1 MENGFKP
8 CSASAEHGGI
18 YIIVK
23 VMDFTLNTKQI
34 ERVPE
39 ITQQNFLQVCYASLY
54 ILNSIF
60 IRPPPP
66 WKGWKNGHLIYDVV
80 EAPGNSSV
88 DELVSWDSDSNMNLV
103 SMALG
108 SQRRSWNQREGS
120 ES

>member
-1 MENGFKP
+1 
-8 CSASAEHGGI
+8 
-18 YIIVK
+18 
-23 VMDFTLNTKQI
+23 MDFTLNTKQI

-39 ITQQNFLQVCYASLY
+39 ITQQNFLQVCYASLFVY
-54 ILNSIF
+54 TEFHIHKTH
-60 IRPPPP
+60 PTP

-108 SQRRSWNQREGS
+108 SQRRSWNQR
-120 ES
+120 